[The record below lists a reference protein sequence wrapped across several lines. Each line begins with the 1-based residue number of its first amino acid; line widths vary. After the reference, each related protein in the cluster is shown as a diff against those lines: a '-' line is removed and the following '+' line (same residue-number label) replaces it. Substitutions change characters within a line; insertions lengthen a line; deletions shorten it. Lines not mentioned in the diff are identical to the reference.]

1 MPMTEAAGSELTQTT
16 PFWRDVSGPRNGFP
30 AGPRYWTPFGMT
42 AAFRP
47 DPIGYYTMAFRTF
60 GDVVGFHIGP
70 FRSLLVAHPEH
81 IKRVLQENNHNYEKG
96 VVIAKLKVLIGEGLF
111 TSEGDFWRR
120 QRKLAQPAFHRQ
132 RLGGFVATMA
142 DATRAMLDRW
152 EARER
157 SGAVFDVATEMSRL
171 TLGIVGRTLF
181 SRNLDDDADEVGH
194 TLTETLALM
203 NDRTM
208 RFMPSPLWWPT
219 AANRRLRRTIG
230 VLDRVVYDIIEARR
244 RTDEPHED
252 LLDMLLRARDEET
265 GDGMTNRQLRDE
277 VMTFVLAGHE
287 TTAVALAWT
296 WYLLDR
302 HPAVAER
309 LRAEVTAA
317 LGGRTPTIDDL
328 PRLQYARMVVE
339 EAMRLYP
346 PVWGFFRQ
354 ALAPDTLG
362 EHAVPKGALV
372 LISPYVTHRHPRVW
386 EDPERFDPER
396 FTPERVRERP
406 RFAYLPFSGGPRLC
420 IGNEFALMEAQLAV
434 AMTVQRYRL
443 RLVPGTRVEP
453 ESRVT
458 LRPRGGLPMTI
469 EGA

>member
-1 MPMTEAAGSELTQTT
+1 M
-16 PFWRDVSGPRNGFP
+16 
-30 AGPRYWTPFGMT
+30 
-42 AAFRP
+42 FRP
-47 DPIGYYTMAFRTF
+47 NPIDYLLASFRTF
-60 GDVVGFHIGP
+60 GDVVCTRAVP
-70 FRSLLVAHPEH
+70 FRSLFLVHPDH
-81 IKRVLQENNHNYEKG
+81 IKHVLQDNARNYVKG
-96 VVIAKLKVLIGEGLF
+96 IVIAKLKVLIGEGLF

-132 RLGGFVATMA
+132 RLGGFVATMV
-142 DATRAMLDRW
+142 DATRTMLDRW
-152 EARER
+152 AVRAR
-157 SGAVFDVATEMSRL
+157 SGTVFDVASEMSRL

-181 SRNLDDDADEVGH
+181 SRNLDDEADEVGH
-194 TLTETLALM
+194 TLAETLALV

-208 RFMPSPLWWPT
+208 RFLPSPLWWPT
-219 AANRRLRRTIG
+219 RENRRLRRTIG

-244 RTDEPHED
+244 RTGEPHED

-265 GDGMTNRQLRDE
+265 GEGMTDRQLRDE

-287 TTAVALAWT
+287 TTAVALSWT

-309 LRAEVTAA
+309 LRAEVTGA
-317 LGGRTPTIDDL
+317 LGDRTPTIDDL

-354 ALAPDTLG
+354 ALGPDTVG
-362 EHAVPKGALV
+362 EHTVPKGALV
-372 LISPYVTHRHPRVW
+372 LISPYLTHRHPRFW
-386 EDPERFDPER
+386 DDPERFDPER
-396 FTPERVRERP
+396 FIPERVRERP

-434 AMTVQRYRL
+434 AMTVQRYTL
-443 RLVPGTRVEP
+443 RLVPGARVEP

-458 LRPRGGLPMTI
+458 LRPRGGLPMTV
-469 EGA
+469 EGV